1 MDNCHD
7 IAASQELLEQ
17 LDDALEQRAY
27 RKVRELLAVLHPAE
41 IAQLLESLPPKER
54 EIAWEQLDEEQHT
67 DVLSYADDEVR
78 SVRLAQ
84 MEPEELVAAAED
96 LEPDDAVDLLQDLP
110 EPRVDEVLRAMGQQQ
125 RARIEAVL
133 AYPEDT
139 AGGLMNLDVLTVRK
153 DVDLETVIRYL
164 RVHGEIPARTDRL
177 FVVDRDDHYEGT
189 LRLANLITLDPERG
203 VEEVMETNRRGIPAT
218 LPEREVALLFEQRDL
233 ISAPVVDEEGRLL
246 GRITVDDVMDVI
258 REEGERSV
266 MSMAGLDEEDD
277 IFAPVLVTSRRRM
290 LWLGVN
296 LGTALLASWVIGLF
310 EATIQE
316 VVALAILMPI
326 VASMGGIAGTQ
337 TLTIV
342 IRGMALGSV
351 GQSNAGWLLYR
362 ELMVGLINSLFWAIV
377 IAVIATL
384 WFESTK
390 LGIVVGA
397 ALIINQIV
405 AAVAGAIIPLALQR
419 LSIDPALAGGVVLT
433 TVTDVIG
440 FMAFLGLGAL
450 FLVG

>member
-1 MDNCHD
+1 MYHCHD
-7 IAASQELLEQ
+7 TVSSQELLEQ

-27 RKVRELLAVLHPAE
+27 PKVKELLALLHPAE

-54 EIAWEQLDEEQHT
+54 EVAWEQLNEEQHT
-67 DVLSYADDEVR
+67 EVLSYAEDEVR

-110 EPRVDEVLRAMGQQQ
+110 EPMVDEVLRAMDQQQ

-133 AYPEDT
+133 VYPEDT

-164 RVHGEIPARTDRL
+164 RAQGEIPPRTDRL
-177 FVVDRDDHYEGT
+177 FVVDRNNHYEGT
-189 LRLANLITLDPERG
+189 LRLANLITLEPDCSVAEA
-203 VEEVMETNRRGIPAT
+203 METDRKGIAAT

-233 ISAPVVDEEGRLL
+233 ISAPVVDENGLLL

-258 REEGERSV
+258 REEGEHSV
-266 MSMAGLDEEDD
+266 MSMAGLDDQDD
-277 IFAPVLVTSRRRM
+277 IFAPVLVTSKRRM

-296 LGTALLASWVIGLF
+296 LATALLASWVIGLF

-342 IRGMALGSV
+342 IRGMALGNV

-384 WFESTK
+384 WFGSMK

-405 AAVAGAIIPLALQR
+405 AAVAGAIIPLALHR

-433 TVTDVIG
+433 TITDVIG
-440 FMAFLGLGAL
+440 FMAFLGLGAM
-450 FLVG
+450 FLVA